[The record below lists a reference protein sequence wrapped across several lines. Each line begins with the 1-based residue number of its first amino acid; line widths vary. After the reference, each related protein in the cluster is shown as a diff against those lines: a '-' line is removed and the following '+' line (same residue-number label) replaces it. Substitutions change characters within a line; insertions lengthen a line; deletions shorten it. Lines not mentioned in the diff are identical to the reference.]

1 MNDICTWLT
10 AHGSSCLELFG
21 FVTGVLNVW
30 LVTREHIWAWPV
42 GILNA
47 AAYLVFF
54 AQSGLYSDTGLQAG
68 YAVLSAYGWW
78 HWTRR
83 STQDESKTPLPIGHV
98 SAQITQR
105 LAVLGVAMWLVLAT
119 ITSRI
124 PGTALPWL
132 DSALVASS
140 LIAQWMMTRKLLEH
154 WIVWIAVD
162 VVYVGVFASRGY
174 MLTALLYLVF
184 LFLAVFGLVQWTRS
198 SRHHRAAA

>member
-1 MNDICTWLT
+1 MNDICAWLT
-10 AHGSSCLELFG
+10 TRGSSCLELFG

-78 HWTRR
+78 HWTRH
-83 STQDESKTPLPIGHV
+83 DLHNESKTPLAIGHV
-98 SAQITQR
+98 SARTVQQ
-105 LAVLGVAMWLVLAT
+105 LALFGVGMWVVLAI

-140 LIAQWMMTRKLLEH
+140 LVAQWMMTRKLLEH

-162 VVYVGVFASRGY
+162 VVYVGVFVSRGY
-174 MLTALLYLVF
+174 MLTAVLYLVF
-184 LFLAVFGLVQWTRS
+184 LFLAVFGFVQWTRS
-198 SRHHRAAA
+198 SRRHNAAA